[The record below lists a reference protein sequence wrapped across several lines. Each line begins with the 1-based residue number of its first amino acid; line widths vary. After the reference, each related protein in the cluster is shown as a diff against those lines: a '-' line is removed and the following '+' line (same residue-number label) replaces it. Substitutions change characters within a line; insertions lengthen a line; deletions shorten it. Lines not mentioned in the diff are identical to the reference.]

1 MKLDFINF
9 DIPESQKVEVMS
21 ILCAS
26 SDPIATQHLSL
37 KLEGT
42 SEEIAKEIIESKNKL
57 IEFIKNNL

>member
-42 SEEIAKEIIESKNKL
+42 SEEIAKE
-57 IEFIKNNL
+57 